1 MSILFSNS
9 SSLILPTMASTVAAQ
24 VIGMV
29 WYGPLFG
36 NTWMQAMKEE
46 KPSFTADGKGNAS
59 RYLGAAVTW
68 QISSIMFSS
77 LVSMAGSKENLPDL
91 LKLAWVAWLGF
102 SVPGHVFAVI
112 FAEHNKT
119 ASVIAASYALT
130 VYISFAFCHWLL

>member
-1 MSILFSNS
+1 MV
-9 SSLILPTMASTVAAQ
+9 STVAAQ

-36 NTWMQAMKEE
+36 NTWMQAIKEE
-46 KPSFTADGKGNAS
+46 KPSFVANEKGNSS

-68 QISSIMFSS
+68 QISSMMFSS
-77 LVSMAGSKENLPDL
+77 LISMTGPKENLPDL

-102 SVPGHVFAVI
+102 SVPGYVFAVI

-119 ASVIAASYALT
+119 ASVISASYALA
-130 VYISFAFCHWLL
+130 VYTSFAFCHWLL